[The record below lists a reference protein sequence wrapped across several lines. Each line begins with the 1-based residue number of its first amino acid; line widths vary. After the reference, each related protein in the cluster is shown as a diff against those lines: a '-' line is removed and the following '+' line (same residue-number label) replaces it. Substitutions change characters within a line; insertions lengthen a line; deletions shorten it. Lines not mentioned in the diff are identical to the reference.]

1 MDYSD
6 ADDDGDS
13 LICQQR
19 LEDETAGYAFEI
31 KLDSHYEIESVVLIS
46 VSIMHKNDVVGRLKG
61 LVIDRDFRPRW
72 QFHELCDSES
82 QELQEMGV
90 CFCNDDGSLR
100 YEDLNGLT
108 REQDAAASSGGFL
121 QIEEVSISEAHRR
134 KDLGVRCVKKLLEW
148 LNARDV
154 RQCEENAGKP
164 LYKCLRAGWTLAVLQ
179 PGLENTEE
187 DRNRWREEHEP
198 EREGRVPSAADQAQE
213 AERMALRKAGK
224 RKVTQQWMRLGF
236 QQVCFASNF
245 WYVSSRLGL
254 KTKEEVSDLLIS
266 ETPEP
271 QPVNDLDKPLILY
284 LRDATASPLPSFE
297 AEVRRLV
304 ASGADLNRCH
314 ALILAVMSGVTIEAK
329 LRLLVRL
336 GANPNDADEF
346 GQTALHA
353 LAELIGGDTETRE
366 GAVIAAN
373 CLICLGASCS
383 VKDVYGS
390 TPLET
395 VLKQIRHYVDFDG
408 AFGGLSELQWQQ
420 HRRDDERERYE
431 LVIALLDPTQRAAL
445 IRGVLT
451 PRQDH

>member
-6 ADDDGDS
+6 ADDDDDGDS
-13 LICQQR
+13 LICQLR

-46 VSIMHKNDVVGRLKG
+46 VSIMHKNDAVGRLKG

-108 REQDAAASSGGFL
+108 REQDADASSGGFL

-187 DRNRWREEHEP
+187 DRNRWHEEHRREM
-198 EREGRVPSAADQAQE
+198 EGRVPSAADQAQE

-236 QQVCFASNF
+236 QQACFASNF
-245 WYVSSRLGL
+245 WYVLPSRLGL
-254 KTKEEVSDLLIS
+254 KTKEEVSDLLIT

-284 LRDATASPLPSFE
+284 LREATASPLSSFE
-297 AEVRRLV
+297 AEARRLV
-304 ASGADLNRCH
+304 AGGADLNR
-314 ALILAVMSGVTIEAK
+314 VT
-329 LRLLVRL
+329 
-336 GANPNDADEF
+336 
-346 GQTALHA
+346 
-353 LAELIGGDTETRE
+353 
-366 GAVIAAN
+366 
-373 CLICLGASCS
+373 C
-383 VKDVYGS
+383 
-390 TPLET
+390 
-395 VLKQIRHYVDFDG
+395 
-408 AFGGLSELQWQQ
+408 
-420 HRRDDERERYE
+420 
-431 LVIALLDPTQRAAL
+431 
-445 IRGVLT
+445 
-451 PRQDH
+451 

>member
-1 MDYSD
+1 M
-6 ADDDGDS
+6 
-13 LICQQR
+13 
-19 LEDETAGYAFEI
+19 
-31 KLDSHYEIESVVLIS
+31 
-46 VSIMHKNDVVGRLKG
+46 
-61 LVIDRDFRPRW
+61 
-72 QFHELCDSES
+72 
-82 QELQEMGV
+82 
-90 CFCNDDGSLR
+90 
-100 YEDLNGLT
+100 
-108 REQDAAASSGGFL
+108 
-121 QIEEVSISEAHRR
+121 
-134 KDLGVRCVKKLLEW
+134 
-148 LNARDV
+148 
-154 RQCEENAGKP
+154 
-164 LYKCLRAGWTLAVLQ
+164 
-179 PGLENTEE
+179 
-187 DRNRWREEHEP
+187 
-198 EREGRVPSAADQAQE
+198 
-213 AERMALRKAGK
+213 
-224 RKVTQQWMRLGF
+224 
-236 QQVCFASNF
+236 
-245 WYVSSRLGL
+245 
-254 KTKEEVSDLLIS
+254 SDLLIS